1 MKHEHD
7 KDIHAWEY
15 FEEDCEEWYMDL
27 SNFWGD
33 NYFQLLFDEI
43 QDNVMLIGLHLI
55 SSPLEVLVSFSPYK
69 DTFWMGMVTFMWIH
83 MIRLS
88 TWST

>member
-1 MKHEHD
+1 MVMLPQWTFQALCKIILQLQELTLTFTYFSMKHEYD

-33 NYFQLLFDEI
+33 NYFQLLFAEI
-43 QDNVMLIGLHLI
+43 
-55 SSPLEVLVSFSPYK
+55 
-69 DTFWMGMVTFMWIH
+69 
-83 MIRLS
+83 
-88 TWST
+88 